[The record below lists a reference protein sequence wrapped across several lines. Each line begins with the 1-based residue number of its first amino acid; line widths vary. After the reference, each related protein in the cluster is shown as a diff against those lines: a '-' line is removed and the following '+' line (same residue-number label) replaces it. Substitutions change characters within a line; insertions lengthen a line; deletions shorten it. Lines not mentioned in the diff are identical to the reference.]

1 MQKRACVLVALAL
14 VAPPAVGDGTE
25 DPGAK
30 YDSDASLPD
39 HAEDVV
45 DYTLTAE
52 LDPAAHTVH
61 GEGKI
66 VWRNTSSKPVC
77 DVWVHLYLNAFKNEK
92 STFMREPAFG
102 GRGNEGVTDWGTID
116 VRRFALDGVDL
127 WPSADETGGRPG
139 DPDETDVHVPLP
151 RNIEPGGSA
160 TFDVRWDDKLP
171 SVVERTGYFESFHMI
186 GQWFPKIARLEPD
199 GRWAHF
205 PFHHLAEFYS
215 DFGTYDVTLKAPK
228 AFVIGATGPV
238 VEARDEPN
246 GMHVERHVQSD
257 VHDFAWTAYDEFQ
270 ERSESI
276 DGVDVRVL
284 YPPGYGYAAEREL
297 RTIRFAMPYYGKRY
311 GKYPY
316 RVLTLVHPPD
326 GASEAGGMEY
336 PTLITTGGPW
346 YGPPGV
352 YGIELVTIHEFGH
365 QWFYGMLA
373 SDEVTWPFLD
383 EGMNSYAE
391 QDGLQTWLGPG
402 NVVSFFGL
410 RVGDAE
416 LDGAWPGARV
426 HDAPVAQPAFA
437 FPTGRHYGGLVYART
452 AAIFATIDRVYG
464 RELGARAI
472 GRYAR
477 RARFHHP
484 TPEDLLASY
493 EEVLGPD
500 VRAML
505 EDALFH
511 DGWVD
516 YKIESIHTPRVAPA
530 LGIFDRNGKRETVK
544 PGDAAPSGQP
554 EYDGYV
560 LVARAGTLVL
570 PVDVEVTL
578 ADGSTQRLHWDGKGD
593 GENHWARLPFHGKS
607 PIAYAVVDPDHA
619 VLIDQDPTNNFLRAG
634 GAGGGA
640 GEGARGRVLERL
652 LYGAQV
658 FLSGVLP

>member
-1 MQKRACVLVALAL
+1 VRKRFTLVFGLAL
-14 VAPPAVGDGTE
+14 LAAPATGDRAPT
-25 DPGAK
+25 DPGAA
-30 YDSDASLPD
+30 YDSDASLPA

-45 DYTLTAE
+45 DYTMTAE
-52 LDPAAHTVH
+52 LDPVAHEVH
-61 GEGKI
+61 GTGTI
-66 VWRNTSSKPVC
+66 VWRNTSSKPVHE
-77 DVWVHLYLNAFKNEK
+77 VWVHLYLNAFKNEQ

-102 GRGNEGVTDWGTID
+102 SRGTEGVTDWGTID
-116 VRRFALDGVDL
+116 VRRFALEGVDL
-127 WPSADETGGRPG
+127 WPKADKTGGRPG
-139 DPDETDVHVPLP
+139 CLDETDARVPLP
-151 RNIEPGGSA
+151 HEIAPGGVA
-160 TFDVRWDDKLP
+160 TFDMTWDDKLP
-171 SVVERTGYFESFHMI
+171 SVVERTGYYESFHMI
-186 GQWFPKIARLEPD
+186 GQWFPKLARLEPD

-215 DFGTYDVTLKAPK
+215 DFGTYDVTLEAPK
-228 AFVIGATGPV
+228 AYVLGATGPV
-238 VEARDEPN
+238 VEAHDEPN
-246 GMHVERHVQSD
+246 GIHVERHVQHD
-257 VHDFAWTAYDEFQ
+257 VHDFAWTAYDKFQ
-270 ERSESI
+270 QRSESI
-276 DGVDVRVL
+276 DGVDVRIL

-326 GASEAGGMEY
+326 GATEAGGMEY

-391 QDGLQTWLGPG
+391 EEALRTWLGPG
-402 NVVSFFGL
+402 SVIDLFGL
-410 RVGDAE
+410 EVGDAE
-416 LDGAWPGARV
+416 LDATWPGQRV
-426 HDAPVAQPAFA
+426 HDAPVAQPAFD
-437 FPTGRHYGGLVYART
+437 FPTGGHYGGLVYART
-452 AAIFATIDRVYG
+452 AAIFETVDRVYG
-464 RELGARAI
+464 KELGARAI

-477 RARFHHP
+477 RARFRHP

-505 EDALFH
+505 EEALFH

-516 YKIESIHTPRVAPA
+516 FKVEGIHSPRVAPA

-544 PGDAAPSGQP
+544 PTDSKPSGRG
-554 EYDGYV
+554 EYDGWV

-578 ADGSTQRLHWDGKGD
+578 EDGSKQRLHWDGKGD
-593 GENHWARLPFHGKS
+593 GADHWARLPFHGTS

-619 VLIDQDPTNNFLRAG
+619 VLLDQDPTNNFARSGRAE
-634 GAGGGA
+634 AP
-640 GEGARGRVLERL
+640 RGRVLERL
-652 LYGAQV
+652 TYAAQV
-658 FLSGVLP
+658 FLSTVLP